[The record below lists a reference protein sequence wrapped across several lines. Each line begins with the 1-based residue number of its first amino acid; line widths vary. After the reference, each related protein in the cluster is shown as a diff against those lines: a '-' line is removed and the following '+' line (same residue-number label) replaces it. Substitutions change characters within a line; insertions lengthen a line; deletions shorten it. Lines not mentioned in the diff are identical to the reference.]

1 MKGKRF
7 LEMGLSIFDEIQ
19 RTPHLSSLPEDDKN
33 SYIEALSI
41 AQKLLESGYKL
52 VSGEMQGIMSCLQ
65 KD

>member
-41 AQKLLESGYKL
+41 AQKLLESGYEL
-52 VSGEMQGIMSCLQ
+52 VSGEM
-65 KD
+65 